1 MQISRNFIWKTSKV
15 YITKIVPHEKLVEG
29 EEVVQSPE
37 MTFNAGKWL
46 LKAGR
51 EISLYSKLQRLVGTA
66 KPAPIAL

>member
-1 MQISRNFIWKTSKV
+1 M

-37 MTFNAGKWL
+37 MTFNASKCL

-51 EISLYSKLQRLVGTA
+51 YISLYFPLQRLVGTA
-66 KPAPIAL
+66 KPAPIALEFFLGS